1 MAEKSISFRGKIR
14 LISFVSFALIA
25 LTVFS
30 VVQSVKVAKYK
41 REILLTRQR
50 ALISLDEYLSG
61 ITADLQKVVYVST
74 PSMLTNLSTELW
86 RDCAE
91 AKNSLAELP
100 SSDSSVSNTYSFLSQ
115 VGEYIMS
122 IQRKSMRGETLSE
135 EERQK
140 LLELS
145 DLANTLSEKLN
156 SMCYSLQNGALSF
169 EKNSNMFLKSN
180 ETSDT
185 VFEKMDDVEQT
196 MSDIPSLV
204 FDGPFSN
211 HIENAKPKL
220 LEGKEEVTKKQAQE
234 IANKVCG
241 DDGEIDFAFEKEGT
255 IPCFIFKNDNC
266 TVAITKKGGYPIYM
280 LNSTFAGEI
289 NIKYED
295 AVNKAKEFLSEIG
308 YKNMKESYYFTDD
321 GICTVNFAYV
331 QDGVICYADL
341 IKVSVN
347 LQSGEIHSFDAT
359 GYISC
364 HTERKVPEN
373 VISAEEGRKK
383 LYSGLEISESTPCFA
398 PTEWNTENYCYEYVC
413 TTKNG
418 QHLLVYLNA
427 ATGEEENV
435 LILLYSD
442 GGVLTK

>member
-1 MAEKSISFRGKIR
+1 MTEKSISFRGKIR
-14 LISFVSFALIA
+14 LVSYISFALAA

-50 ALISLDEYLSG
+50 ALISLDEYLSD
-61 ITADLQKVVYVST
+61 ITSDLQKVVYVST
-74 PSMLTNLSTELW
+74 PSMLSNLSTELW

-100 SSDSSVSNTYSFLSQ
+100 SNDSSVANTYGFLSQ
-115 VGEYIMS
+115 VGEYVMS
-122 IQRKSMRGETLSE
+122 IQRKSMRGETLTE

-145 DLANTLSEKLN
+145 EFANSLSEKLN
-156 SMCYSLQNGALSF
+156 SMGHSLQNGTFAF
-169 EKNSNMFLKSN
+169 EKQSNMLLK
-180 ETSDT
+180 TDAVSDN

-196 MSDIPSLV
+196 LSDIPSLV

-211 HIENAKPKL
+211 HIENMKPKL
-220 LEGKEEVTKKQAQE
+220 LEGKEEITKKQGQE
-234 IANKVCG
+234 IANKICG
-241 DDGEIDFAFEKEGT
+241 DSGELDFSFEEEGN
-255 IPCFIFKNDNC
+255 IPCYVYKNDDC
-266 TVAITKKGGYPIYM
+266 TVAVTKKGGYPIYM

-289 NIKYED
+289 SIKYED
-295 AVNKAKEFLSEIG
+295 AVTKAKEFLESIG
-308 YKNMKESYYFTDD
+308 YKNMKESYYFTED

-331 QDGVICYADL
+331 QNGAVCYADL

-364 HTERKVPEN
+364 HTERKVPDN
-373 VISAEEGRKK
+373 IMTAEEGRKK
-383 LYSGLEISESTPCFA
+383 LYSGLEISETSACFA

-418 QHLLVYLNA
+418 QQLLVYLNA
-427 ATGEEENV
+427 VTGEEENV

>member
-1 MAEKSISFRGKIR
+1 MTEKGISFRGKVR
-14 LISFVSFALIA
+14 LISYTAFALAA

-30 VVQSVKVAKYK
+30 VVQSVKVSKYK

-74 PSMLTNLSTELW
+74 PSMLSSLSTELW

-100 SSDSSVSNTYSFLSQ
+100 SNDSSVSNTYSFLSQ

-156 SMCYSLQNGALSF
+156 SMCNSLQSGALSF
-169 EKNSNMFLKSN
+169 EKNSNMFLKTS
-180 ETSDT
+180 ETTDT

-196 MSDIPSLV
+196 LSDIPSLV

-220 LEGKEEVTKKQAQE
+220 LEGKEEITKNRAQE
-234 IANKVCG
+234 IANDICG
-241 DDGEIDFAFEKEGT
+241 EGGEMDFSFEKEGT
-255 IPCFIFKNDNC
+255 IPCYIYKNDDC
-266 TVAITKKGGYPIYM
+266 TVAVTKKGGYPIYM

-289 NIKYED
+289 SIKYED
-295 AVNKAKEFLSEIG
+295 AVKKAKDFLESIG
-308 YKNMKESYYFTDD
+308 YTNMKESYYFTDD

-331 QDGVICYADL
+331 QDGAVCYSDL

-364 HTERKVPEN
+364 HTQRTVPDNIITE
-373 VISAEEGRKK
+373 EEGRKK
-383 LYSGLEISESTPCFA
+383 LYSGLKIEDSSACFA

-413 TTKNG
+413 TTQNG
-418 QHLLVYLNA
+418 QQLLVYLNA
-427 ATGEEENV
+427 STGEEENV

>member
-1 MAEKSISFRGKIR
+1 MEEKSISFRGKVR
-14 LISFVSFALIA
+14 LISYTAFALVA

-30 VVQSVKVAKYK
+30 VVQSVKVSKYK

-74 PSMLTNLSTELW
+74 PSMLSSLSTELW

-100 SSDSSVSNTYSFLSQ
+100 SNDSSVANTYSFLSQ

-135 EERQK
+135 DERQK

-145 DLANTLSEKLN
+145 DFANKLSEKL
-156 SMCYSLQNGALSF
+156 SAMCNSLQNGSLSF
-169 EKNSNMFLKSN
+169 EKNSNMFLKTS
-180 ETSDT
+180 ETNDT

-196 MSDIPSLV
+196 LSDIPSLV

-220 LEGKEEVTKKQAQE
+220 LDGKEEITKAQAQE
-234 IANKVCG
+234 IANKICG
-241 DDGEIDFAFEKEGT
+241 NDDKMNFAFEEEGN
-255 IPCFIFKNDNC
+255 IPCYVYKNNDC
-266 TVAITKKGGYPIYM
+266 TVAITKRGGYPIYM

-289 NIKYED
+289 KVKYED
-295 AVNKAKEFLSEIG
+295 VVKKAKEFLESIG

-331 QDGVICYADL
+331 QGGAVCYADL

-359 GYISC
+359 GYVSC
-364 HTERKVPEN
+364 HTERTVPNNIITE
-373 VISAEEGRKK
+373 EEGRKK
-383 LYSGLEISESTPCFA
+383 LYSGLKIEDSSACFA
-398 PTEWNTENYCYEYVC
+398 PTEWSTENYCYEYVC
-413 TTKNG
+413 TTQNG
-418 QHLLVYLNA
+418 QQLLVYVNA

>member
-1 MAEKSISFRGKIR
+1 MAEKSISFRGKVR
-14 LISFVSFALIA
+14 LISYTAFALAA
-25 LTVFS
+25 LTAFS
-30 VVQSVKVAKYK
+30 VIQSVKVAKYK

-74 PSMLTNLSTELW
+74 PSMLSNLSTELW

-100 SSDSSVSNTYSFLSQ
+100 ANDSSIANTYSFLSQ

-122 IQRKSMRGETLSE
+122 IQRKSMRGESLSE

-145 DLANTLSEKLN
+145 DFANTLSEKLN
-156 SMCYSLQNGALSF
+156 AMCYSLQNGSLSF
-169 EKNSNMFLKSN
+169 EQNSNMFLKTS
-180 ETSDT
+180 ETTDT
-185 VFEKMDDVEQT
+185 VFEKIDDVEQT
-196 MSDIPSLV
+196 LSDIPSLV

-211 HIENAKPKL
+211 HIENMKPKL
-220 LEGKEEVTKKQAQE
+220 LEGKEEVTKPQAQE
-234 IANKVCG
+234 TANNICG
-241 DDGEIDFAFEKEGT
+241 DGGEMKFAFEKEGN
-255 IPCFIFKNDNC
+255 IPCYIYKNDDC
-266 TVAITKKGGYPIYM
+266 TVAVTKKGGYPIYM

-289 NIKYED
+289 SIKYED
-295 AVNKAKEFLSEIG
+295 AVKKAKDFLESIG

-321 GICTVNFAYV
+321 GICTVNFAYEQNGAV
-331 QDGVICYADL
+331 CYADL

-364 HTERKVPEN
+364 HTERKIPDN
-373 VISAEEGRKK
+373 IISEEEGRKK
-383 LYSGLEISESTPCFA
+383 LYSGLKIEDSSACFA

-413 TTKNG
+413 TTQNG
-418 QHLLVYLNA
+418 QRLLVYLNA
-427 ATGEEENV
+427 VTGEEENV

>member
-1 MAEKSISFRGKIR
+1 MTEKSISFRGKIR
-14 LISFVSFALIA
+14 LISYISFAIAA

-50 ALISLDEYLSG
+50 ALISLDEYLSD
-61 ITADLQKVVYVST
+61 ITSDLQKVVYVST
-74 PSMLTNLSTELW
+74 PSMLSNLSTELW

-100 SSDSSVSNTYSFLSQ
+100 SNDSSVANTYGFLSQ
-115 VGEYIMS
+115 VGEYVMS
-122 IQRKSMRGETLSE
+122 IQRKSMRGETLTE

-145 DLANTLSEKLN
+145 DFANSLSEKLN
-156 SMCYSLQNGALSF
+156 SMCHSLQNGTFVF
-169 EKNSNMFLKSN
+169 EKQSNMFLK
-180 ETSDT
+180 TDAASDT

-196 MSDIPSLV
+196 LSDIPSLV

-211 HIENAKPKL
+211 HIENMKPKL
-220 LEGKEEVTKKQAQE
+220 LEGKEEITKAQAQE
-234 IANKVCG
+234 IANKICG
-241 DDGEIDFAFEKEGT
+241 EDSELNFAFEESGN
-255 IPCFIFKNDNC
+255 IPCYVYKNDDC
-266 TVAITKKGGYPIYM
+266 TVAVTKKGGYPIYM

-295 AVNKAKEFLSEIG
+295 AVSKAKEFLESIG

-331 QDGVICYADL
+331 QNGAICYADL

-347 LQSGEIHSFDAT
+347 LQNGEIHSFDAT

-364 HTERKVPEN
+364 HTERLVPDN
-373 VISAEEGRKK
+373 IMTAEEGRKK
-383 LYSGLEISESTPCFA
+383 LYSGLEISESSACFA

-418 QHLLVYLNA
+418 QQLLVYLNA
-427 ATGEEENV
+427 VTGEEENV

>member
-1 MAEKSISFRGKIR
+1 MEEKSISFRGKIR
-14 LISFVSFALIA
+14 LISYISFALIA

-30 VVQSVKVAKYK
+30 VVQSVKVSRYE

-61 ITADLQKVVYVST
+61 ITADLQKVVYVSS
-74 PSMLTNLSTELW
+74 PSMLSNLSTELW

-100 SSDSSVSNTYSFLSQ
+100 SNDSSVSNTYSFLSQ

-156 SMCYSLQNGALSF
+156 SMCQSMQNGTLSF
-169 EKNSNMFLKSN
+169 EENSNMFLKSN
-180 ETSDT
+180 EVSDT

-196 MSDIPSLV
+196 MSDLPSLV

-220 LEGKEEVTKKQAQE
+220 LEGKEEITKQEAQKQATK
-234 IANKVCG
+234 ICG
-241 DDGEIDFAFEKEGT
+241 GSEEMDFAFEKEGT
-255 IPCFIFKNDNC
+255 IPCYIYKNDDC

-295 AVNKAKEFLSEIG
+295 AVAKAKEFLSAIG

-347 LQSGEIHSFDAT
+347 LQNGEIHSFDAT
-359 GYISC
+359 GYISS
-364 HTERKVPEN
+364 HIEREIPEL
-373 VISAEEGRKK
+373 VILADEGKEK
-383 LYSGLEISESTPCFA
+383 LYNGLTVEAVSKCFA

-413 TTKNG
+413 TAPNG

>member
-1 MAEKSISFRGKIR
+1 MAEKSISFRGRIR
-14 LISFVSFALIA
+14 LISYIAFALAA

-30 VVQSVKVAKYK
+30 VTQSVKAAKYK

-50 ALISLDEYLSG
+50 ALISLDEYLSN
-61 ITADLQKVVYVST
+61 ITSDLQKVVYVST
-74 PSMLTNLSTELW
+74 PSMLSNLSTELW
-86 RDCAE
+86 RDCTE

-100 SSDSSVSNTYSFLSQ
+100 SNDSSIANTYSFLSQ

-122 IQRKSMRGETLSE
+122 IQRKSMNGETLTES
-135 EERQK
+135 ERQK

-145 DLANTLSEKLN
+145 EFANSLSEKLN
-156 SMCYSLQNGALSF
+156 SMCYGLQNGTLSF
-169 EKNSNMFLKSN
+169 EQKSNMFLKTD
-180 ETSDT
+180 EMSDT

-196 MSDIPSLV
+196 LSDIPSLV

-211 HIENAKPKL
+211 HIENMKPKL
-220 LEGKEEVTKKQAQE
+220 LEGKEEITKVQAQE
-234 IANKVCG
+234 IANKICNS
-241 DDGEIDFAFEKEGT
+241 GEMDFAFEESGN
-255 IPCFIFKNDNC
+255 IPCYVYKDNDC
-266 TVAITKKGGYPIYM
+266 TVAVTKQGGYPLYM

-295 AVNKAKEFLSEIG
+295 AVNKAKEFLKSIG
-308 YKNMKESYYFTDD
+308 YNSMQESYYFTED
-321 GICTVNFAYV
+321 GICTVNFAFV
-331 QDGVICYADL
+331 QNGAICYSDL

-364 HTERKVPEN
+364 HTPRKVPKDI
-373 VISAEEGRKK
+373 ISADEGKKK
-383 LYSGLEISESTPCFA
+383 LYSGLEISEVSACFA

-418 QHLLVYLNA
+418 QQLLIYLNA
-427 ATGEEENV
+427 VTGEEENV

>member
-1 MAEKSISFRGKIR
+1 MTEKSISFRGKIR
-14 LISFVSFALIA
+14 LISYISFALAA

-50 ALISLDEYLSG
+50 ALISLDEYLSD
-61 ITADLQKVVYVST
+61 ITSDLQKVVYVST
-74 PSMLTNLSTELW
+74 PSMLSNLSTELW

-100 SSDSSVSNTYSFLSQ
+100 SNDSSVANTYGFLSQ
-115 VGEYIMS
+115 VGEYVMS

-145 DLANTLSEKLN
+145 EFATSLSEKLN
-156 SMCYSLQNGALSF
+156 SMCYSMQNGNFAF
-169 EKNSNMFLKSN
+169 EKQSNMFLK
-180 ETSDT
+180 TDTVSDN

-196 MSDIPSLV
+196 LSDIPSLV

-211 HIENAKPKL
+211 HIENMKPKL
-220 LEGKEEVTKKQAQE
+220 LEGKEEIAKNQGQE
-234 IANKVCG
+234 IASKICG
-241 DDGEIDFAFEKEGT
+241 DSGEMNFAFEEEGN
-255 IPCFIFKNDNC
+255 IPCYVYKNDDC
-266 TVAITKKGGYPIYM
+266 TVAVTKKGGYPIYM

-289 NIKYED
+289 NVKYED
-295 AVNKAKEFLSEIG
+295 AVAKAKEFLESIG
-308 YKNMKESYYFTDD
+308 YRNMKESYYFTED

-331 QDGVICYADL
+331 QNGAVCYADL

-364 HTERKVPEN
+364 HTERKVPDN
-373 VISAEEGRKK
+373 VISAEEGRQK
-383 LYSGLEISESTPCFA
+383 LYNGLEISETSACFA

-418 QHLLVYLNA
+418 QQLLVYLNA
-427 ATGEEENV
+427 VTGEEENV